1 MLPENSL
8 KNFYFCV
15 LGSLTFLLGSCS
27 EELKSSR
34 TVYNHDFSDFTVEGW
49 ENAKF
54 IEFQGM
60 NLLGNYNNE
69 EAVLNL
75 DNLPPHNVLEVT
87 VDLMI
92 HDSWDGNPDDG
103 VGGPDIWYFQIADQE
118 VLRTTFSNTV
128 CESLYCM
135 RQSYPD
141 NYLRQHNP
149 KTGAIQTNMPG
160 YCHKSNENNYTSRY
174 RIKKLVRHN
183 GNSVRLVF
191 GDELVQNNTPFPK
204 CDESWSLAKV
214 EVSALYV
221 K

>member
-1 MLPENSL
+1 MQPEKSSRI
-8 KNFYFCV
+8 YFLC
-15 LGSLTFLLGSCS
+15 LLASINFLLISCG
-27 EELKSSR
+27 EDLKSSR
-34 TVYNHDFSDFTVEGW
+34 IVYSHDFSDFTVDGW
-49 ENAKF
+49 ENARF

-69 EAVLNL
+69 EAILTL

-103 VGGPDIWYFQIADQE
+103 IGGPDIWYFQIADQE
-118 VLRTTFSNTV
+118 VLRTTFSNTPCV
-128 CESLYCM
+128 SLFCL

-149 KTGAIQTNMPG
+149 KNGAIQTNLPG
-160 YCHKSNENNYTSRY
+160 YCHKRNENNFTSLY
-174 RIKKLVRHN
+174 RIKKLIRHN
-183 GNSVRLVF
+183 GNSVRVVF